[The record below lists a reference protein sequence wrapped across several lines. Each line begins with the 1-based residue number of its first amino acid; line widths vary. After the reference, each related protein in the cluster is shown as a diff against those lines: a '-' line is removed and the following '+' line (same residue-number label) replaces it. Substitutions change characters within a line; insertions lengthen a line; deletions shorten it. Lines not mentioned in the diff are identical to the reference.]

1 MTPEFNPMA
10 PALEQAIAE
19 IRDENIDLAVI
30 EAAAGRVWASIAP
43 AGHIRGC
50 ADFQSLIP
58 DYRAGR
64 LTEARALLLKDHL
77 NQCVACR
84 HVFEGR
90 SLDGKVVP
98 MIAPGVAPR
107 PARRSM
113 PSVRWAAAAV
123 VLAAAGVSVWVLVGQ
138 SGGHT
143 GRAIVQTVNG
153 TLFVVSADGIQPLI
167 KGQDL
172 PGGVELRTAKDSDAM
187 LELRDGS
194 VLEMRERS
202 SLYTTVSGGDV
213 TVHLGRGSVIVQA
226 AHRRR
231 GHLYLETADCRVAVT
246 GTLFGVTAGLKGS
259 RVAVVEGEVRVT
271 EDNREK
277 ILHAGDQAVTG
288 VSVEPEPVGEEISW
302 SRNRDKLLKQLTDLR
317 NSLGQLRMPAL
328 RYSSTLLG
336 RLPAG
341 TVLYVS
347 IPNLSQYL
355 ADAQS
360 AIGRK
365 LAQSPE
371 LQSWWAG
378 NGNHLGAVIDTLRAG
393 SEYLGDEIDIVS
405 VAGVP
410 SPVVLA
416 EPRREGLAEFLKKKG
431 LPLAVES
438 RQGLL
443 LIGESSSVDTAAAQ
457 IDSGFASTPLYLH
470 IMESYRQGAG
480 LLICADLSR
489 MQTPLEGAR
498 YFLAEEKQA
507 AGHMIASAT
516 LGFDGPRT
524 GMAALLA
531 EPSPMGSLDY
541 VSPDATAVL
550 GFVMKSPDAILDAA
564 VAARQG
570 SLAIAQK
577 SIDDEGREAGFDVRK
592 ELSASLGGE
601 FAVAVDGSA
610 MPVPSW
616 KLVAEVYSP
625 QRFQAT
631 LQKLVEAHN
640 KEAVKAGEKPLRTAQ
655 ETVEGHTY
663 YMIAAANPSP
673 LLEAHYTFDQGYL
686 IAGPT
691 RALVAHALQVKT
703 AGTSIKQSA
712 RFLALTP
719 LDRHVN
725 FSAVIYQ
732 NLGTTLAPFAALAG
746 AFMPQGAAGRGN
758 PLEALND
765 VKPALY
771 AVYGEPDRITM
782 TANGDVLGSTLTNL
796 MSGNLLGMA
805 GLPINQMFGTRA
817 PRMPYPSK

>member
-10 PALEQAIAE
+10 PALEQAVVE
-19 IRDENIDLAVI
+19 IRDEHIDPAVV
-30 EAAAGRVWASIAP
+30 EAAAGRVWAGIAP

-64 LTEARALLLKDHL
+64 LTEGRALLLKDHL

-98 MIAPGVAPR
+98 MIAPRVAPR
-107 PARRSM
+107 PGRFSM
-113 PSVRWAAAAV
+113 PSMRWAAAAV
-123 VLAAAGVSVWVLVGQ
+123 VLAAAGVSVWLLVDQ

-143 GRAIVQTVNG
+143 GRAVVQTVNG
-153 TLFVVSADGIQPLI
+153 TLFVVSANGIQPLMQ
-167 KGQDL
+167 GQDL
-172 PGGVELRTAKDSDAM
+172 PGGAELRTANDSDAM

-194 VLEMRERS
+194 VVEMRERS

-226 AHRRR
+226 AHSRT
-231 GHLYLETADCRVAVT
+231 GHLYLETADCSIAVT

-259 RVAVVEGEVRVT
+259 RVSVVEGEVHVT
-271 EDNREK
+271 EDNRQEV
-277 ILHAGDQAVTG
+277 LHAGDQAVTG
-288 VSVEPEPVGEEISW
+288 VSVEPESIRDDIGW
-302 SRNRDKLLKQLTDLR
+302 SRNRDKLLKQLSDLR
-317 NSLGQLRMPAL
+317 DSLGQLRLPAL
-328 RYSSTLLG
+328 RYSSSLLG

-341 TVLYVS
+341 TLLYVS

-360 AIGRK
+360 TVGKK
-365 LAQSPE
+365 LASSPE
-371 LQSWWAG
+371 LQAWWAAHG
-378 NGNHLGAVIDTLRAG
+378 NRVGALIENLRQA
-393 SEYLGDEIDIVS
+393 SDYLGDEIDIVS
-405 VAGVP
+405 VAGME

-416 EPRREGLAEFLKKKG
+416 EPRRDGFAEFLKKKG
-431 LPLAVES
+431 LPLQVES
-438 RQGLL
+438 RKGLL
-443 LIGESSSVDTAAAQ
+443 LAGEPRAVDTVVAQ
-457 IDSGFASTPLYLH
+457 IDSGFASTPLYER
-470 IMESYRQGAG
+470 IAESYRQGAG
-480 LLICADLSR
+480 LLVCADLSK
-489 MQTPLEGAR
+489 MQTPFEGAR
-498 YFLAEEKQA
+498 YFLAEEKQT
-507 AGHMIASAT
+507 AGHMVASAA

-550 GFVMKSPDAILDAA
+550 GFVMKSPEAILDT
-564 VAARQG
+564 VLAARQG
-570 SLAIAQK
+570 SLAIARK
-577 SIDDEGREAGFDVRK
+577 SLDEEVRIAGFDVRK

-601 FAVAVDGSA
+601 FAVAVDGA
-610 MPVPSW
+610 VMPVPSW
-616 KLVAEVYSP
+616 KLVAEVYDP
-625 QRFQAT
+625 QRLQAT

-640 KEAVKAGEKPLRTAQ
+640 SEAAKAGRQPLRTAQ
-655 ETVEGHTY
+655 ESFEGRTY
-663 YMIAAANPSP
+663 YMIAASNPSP

-703 AGTSIKQSA
+703 AGTSIKHSA
-712 RFLALTP
+712 RFLELTP
-719 LDRHVN
+719 RDQHVN
-725 FSAVIYQ
+725 FSVVIYQ

-746 AFMPQGAAGRGN
+746 AFMPRGAAAHGN
-758 PLEALND
+758 PLQALSD
-765 VKPALY
+765 VKPTLY

-782 TANGDVLGSTLTNL
+782 TANVDVLGSTLTNL

-817 PRMPYPSK
+817 PKIPYPSK

>member
-1 MTPEFNPMA
+1 MTPEFDSMD
-10 PALEQAIAE
+10 PALEQAVLE
-19 IRDENIDLAVI
+19 IRDENIDPAVI
-30 EAAAGRVWASIAP
+30 EAAAGRVWANIAP

-64 LTEARALLLKDHL
+64 LTAARALLLKDHL
-77 NQCVACR
+77 NQCVSCR
-84 HVFEGR
+84 HVFEG
-90 SLDGKVVP
+90 KVVS
-98 MIAPGVAPR
+98 MIVPRVAPR
-107 PARRSM
+107 PAFRSM
-113 PSVRWAAAAV
+113 PSMRWAAAAA
-123 VLAAAGVSVWVLVGQ
+123 VLAAAGVSVWVAVNQ

-153 TLFVVSADGIQPLI
+153 TLFVVSANGIQPLT

-194 VLEMRERS
+194 VVEMRERS
-202 SLYTTVSGGDV
+202 SLYTTASGGDV

-226 AHRRR
+226 AHRPS

-259 RVAVVEGEVRVT
+259 RVSVVEGEVHVT

-288 VSVEPEPVGEEISW
+288 VSVEPEAIRDEISW
-302 SRNRDKLLKQLTDLR
+302 SRNRDKLLKQLTELR
-317 NSLGQLRMPAL
+317 KSLGQLQMPAL

-360 AIGRK
+360 TVGKK
-365 LAQSPE
+365 LASSPE
-371 LQSWWAG
+371 LQAWWAG
-378 NGNHLGAVIDTLRAG
+378 HDNHLGAVIETLRQG

-405 VAGVP
+405 VAGVAT
-410 SPVVLA
+410 PVVLA
-416 EPRREGLAEFLKKKG
+416 EPRREGLAEFLRQKG
-431 LPLAVES
+431 LPLQVES
-438 RQGLL
+438 RKGLL
-443 LIGESSSVDTAAAQ
+443 LVGEPGAVAAIATQ
-457 IDSGFASTPLYLH
+457 MDSGFASTPLYGH
-470 IMESYRQGAG
+470 IAESYRQGAG
-480 LLICADLSR
+480 LLVCADLSK
-489 MQTPLEGAR
+489 MHTPFEGAR

-507 AGHMIASAT
+507 AGHMVASAA

-550 GFVMKSPDAILDAA
+550 GFVVKSPEAILDA
-564 VAARQG
+564 VLAARQG

-577 SIDDEGREAGFDVRK
+577 SLDDEGHTAGFDVRK

-601 FAVAVDGSA
+601 FAVAVDGA
-610 MPVPSW
+610 VMPVPSW
-616 KLVAEVYSP
+616 KLVTEVYDP

-640 KEAVKAGEKPLRTAQ
+640 NEAAKAGGQPLRTAQ
-655 ETVEGHTY
+655 ETFEGHTY

-703 AGTSIKQSA
+703 AGTSIKHSA
-712 RFLALTP
+712 RFLELTP
-719 LDRHVN
+719 RDQHVN
-725 FSAVIYQ
+725 FSVVIYQ

-746 AFMPQGAAGRGN
+746 AFLPPGAAGRGN
-758 PLEALND
+758 PLQGLND

-805 GLPINQMFGTRA
+805 GISLPMNQMFGTHA
-817 PRMPYPSK
+817 PRIPYPSK